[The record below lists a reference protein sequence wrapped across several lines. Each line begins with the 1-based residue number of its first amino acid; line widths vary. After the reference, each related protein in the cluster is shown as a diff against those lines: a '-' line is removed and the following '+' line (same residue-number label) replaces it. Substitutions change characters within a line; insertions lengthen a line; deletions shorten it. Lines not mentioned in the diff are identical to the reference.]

1 MILQKEKQIEYIDK
15 IMDWCFIGL
24 VFILPIAHT
33 MTIRSVF
40 IYLPVF
46 LWLYKMAL
54 KREVLFVNNQMAI
67 PLSLF
72 AIIATFSM
80 FTAIDPR
87 YTLHELRGEMV
98 TDFLLFFLLF
108 NNIRTAEQINKIIL
122 SLIIGS
128 IVQGIYSSVHYFSL
142 DWNLLDPGI
151 NVGGLTG
158 GNISYSVFLITVIP
172 FVIYKIITS
181 TGKSRYFFAAVLI
194 LNLFMLYLTHQ
205 RGALLAL
212 FIQFLLFFWF
222 IRRWL
227 LVLLLVGVGILFL
240 FIIPS
245 SLLYHGHP
253 KIDLKTEN
261 ALEANNSINSRI
273 AIWKFTIK
281 EIVKHPFSG
290 IGFGRYSFAAKY
302 QQFRRTNLWHSHN
315 TLLNLTLQLG
325 IQGLLIFTFI
335 LYRLIMTAWI
345 GFKETKGEP
354 RYFFLGVFIFIVG
367 FFVRNMFDDHYVDDN
382 AQMFW
387 VLIGINTALFIH
399 IQKLAYN
406 DIFSRSWFLLR
417 RKSI

>member
-40 IYLPVF
+40 IYLPIF

-80 FTAIDPR
+80 FTAVDPR

-128 IVQGIYSSVHYFSL
+128 IVQGVYSSVHYFSL

-151 NVGGLTG
+151 NVGGLTA

-172 FVIYKIITS
+172 FIIYKIITS
-181 TGKSRYFFAAVLI
+181 TGKSRYFFAAALI
-194 LNLFMLYLTHQ
+194 LNLFMLCLTHQ

-227 LVLLLVGVGILFL
+227 LALLLVGVGILFL
-240 FIIPS
+240 FIMPS
-245 SLLYHGHP
+245 SLVYHGAP

-281 EIVKHPFSG
+281 EIVKRPFIG

-302 QQFRRTNLWHSHN
+302 QQFRRTGLWHSHN

-335 LYRLIMTAWI
+335 LYRLIMTAWR

-417 RKSI
+417 RKNI

>member
-80 FTAIDPR
+80 FTAVDPR

-142 DWNLLDPGI
+142 DWNLLNPGI
-151 NVGGLTG
+151 NVGGLTA

-181 TGKSRYFFAAVLI
+181 TGKSRYFFAAALI
-194 LNLFMLYLTHQ
+194 LNLFMLSLTHQ

-212 FIQFLLFFWF
+212 FVQFLLFFWF
-222 IRRWL
+222 IRRRL
-227 LVLLLVGVGILFL
+227 LVLLLVGAGILFL
-240 FIIPS
+240 FIMPS

-281 EIVKHPFSG
+281 EIAERPFSG

-302 QQFRRTNLWHSHN
+302 QQFKRTSLWHSHN
-315 TLLNLTLQLG
+315 TLLNLTLQIG
-325 IQGLLIFTFI
+325 IQGLLIFIFI